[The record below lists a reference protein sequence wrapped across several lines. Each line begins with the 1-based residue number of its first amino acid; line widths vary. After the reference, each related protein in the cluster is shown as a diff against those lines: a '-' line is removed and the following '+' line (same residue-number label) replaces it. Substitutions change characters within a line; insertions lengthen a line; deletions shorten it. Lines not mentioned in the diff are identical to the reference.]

1 MNIGRSNYIKEELTM
16 LKNCA
21 KCRKKMLIK
30 IILNVLDVKPS
41 DLVKNVHLSS
51 TQVSRYL
58 SGERASIDIDIYLIE
73 QVFSIKVKDYDP
85 TEEFS
90 QSSNMV

>member
-1 MNIGRSNYIKEELTM
+1 MNIGRSNYIREELTM
-16 LKNCA
+16 LKNCVN
-21 KCRKKMLIK
+21 CRKKMLVK
-30 IILNVLDVKPS
+30 IILNVLDVKPC

-73 QVFSIKVKDYDP
+73 QVFSIKVKDYDH
-85 TEEFS
+85 TDEFK
-90 QSSNMV
+90 QSSNLA

>member
-1 MNIGRSNYIKEELTM
+1 M

-21 KCRKKMLIK
+21 SCRKKMLIK

-41 DLVKNVHLSS
+41 DLVREIHLSS

-58 SGERASIDIDIYLIE
+58 SGERDSHDIDIYLIE
-73 QVFSIKVKDYDP
+73 QVFEIKVKEYVRTNP
-85 TEEFS
+85 IK
-90 QSSNMV
+90 QSSNLA